1 MDFFSSKIYI
11 IKKKLDNLGLYDV
24 RLVVLVMVGAIAVS
38 VFWNG
43 AKIIQQNYEL
53 TQKVVQIQQ
62 ENEVLELENRN
73 KELRN
78 QYLATDEF
86 AELTARRVL
95 GKASPGE
102 SVYIVPENVALAS
115 LTTQL
120 EKTDD
125 QLIESDKPKYLQN
138 LESWLNIYFGN

>member
-1 MDFFSSKIYI
+1 MVDYIQEKIEI
-11 IKKKLDNLGLYDV
+11 IKKKLSDKGLYDV
-24 RLVVLVMVGAIAVS
+24 RLVVLVVVGLIAVS

-53 TQKVVQIQQ
+53 TQKVAEIQK

-73 KELRN
+73 KELQN

-86 AELTARRVL
+86 AELTARRVF

-102 SVYIVPENVALAS
+102 RVYIVPEEVALAS
-115 LTTQL
+115 L
-120 EKTDD
+120 D
-125 QLIESDKPKYLQN
+125 QSSEEEVENSNRTSRRSNFEAWMD
-138 LESWLNIYFGN
+138 IYFGR